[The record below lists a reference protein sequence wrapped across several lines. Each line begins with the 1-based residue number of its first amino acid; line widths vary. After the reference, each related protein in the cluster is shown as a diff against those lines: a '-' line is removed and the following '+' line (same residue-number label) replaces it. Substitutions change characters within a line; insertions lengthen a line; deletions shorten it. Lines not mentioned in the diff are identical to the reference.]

1 MSVRL
6 LSICLALSLIFT
18 WMSPSVSLLGISN
31 AKGIVSATDLSEQA
45 QAQDASGDPITSTAD
60 EEDIDGQ
67 NEVVKSLDV
76 LLTPLQIPFSWE
88 ETRFVS
94 WADPDF
100 SSTVLS
106 TPERPPRS

>member
-31 AKGIVSATDLSEQA
+31 AKGIVVATDLSGQA
-45 QAQDASGDPITSTAD
+45 PADETSGDPITSSAD
-60 EEDIDGQ
+60 EEDADGQ

-76 LLTPLQIPFSWE
+76 LMTPLQFPFAWE
-88 ETRFVS
+88 ETKFVS
-94 WADPDF
+94 WADLNF

-106 TPERPPRS
+106 APERPPRS